1 MRTQRHREAESCQ
14 VGEIRDT
21 HEAAARE
28 HHIRAVG
35 IIIKAGST
43 PTFFPRALSPGLR
56 GSQELVGLCLRNGNG
71 SWTPSWLDWGAC
83 SSGADSAKLTP
94 ELFLPTP
101 EHPVTFPRMVAG
113 LWLMEG
119 RAGQGDSSVGKGS

>member
-14 VGEIRDT
+14 VGEVRDT

-43 PTFFPRALSPGLR
+43 PMFFPRALSPGLR
-56 GSQELVGLCLRNGNG
+56 GSQELVGCVWEMAKEAGHQAGWSGEPAALAP
-71 SWTPSWLDWGAC
+71 TQPS
-83 SSGADSAKLTP
+83 
-94 ELFLPTP
+94 
-101 EHPVTFPRMVAG
+101 
-113 LWLMEG
+113 
-119 RAGQGDSSVGKGS
+119 